1 MRHKTVTLA
10 AVVLLAATGL
20 PAAHASSPT
29 AADQARAFATCTG
42 RLQALATRQ
51 QAIGDPGSRRTRRAL
66 ESFESLLEAI
76 LPILSPMGIGPGE
89 AERWRTHGWVEI
101 ATLLRREQFSS
112 DEARAARAR
121 LDRARRIHTCER
133 MILPG

>member
-1 MRHKTVTLA
+1 MTVTLA
-10 AVVLLAATGL
+10 AVALLAATGVS
-20 PAAHASSPT
+20 AAHASSPT
-29 AADQARAFATCTG
+29 AVDQARAFATCTG

-51 QAIGDPGSRRTRRAL
+51 HAIGDPDSRETRRTL
-66 ESFESLLEAI
+66 DSFESLLEAI
-76 LPILSPMGIGPGE
+76 LPVVTTLGVDPGE

-101 ATLLRREQFSS
+101 ATLLRREQFST
-112 DEARAARAR
+112 DDARAARAR